1 MSTKKSGEL
10 TASSLRPRDLTSA
23 VAAAERPVEASLILS
38 NERTFLAWLRTGV
51 AVMAFGFVVAKFG
64 IYLKLAAHTQFGPD
78 RLGLIMVGGGIMF
91 IASGALHYH
100 RVKKCLEYGTPLS
113 HSRMPTALG
122 LLMLVAGAIVFFY
135 LFQAE

>member
-10 TASSLRPRDLTSA
+10 TASSLHPHELNRA
-23 VAAAERPVEASLILS
+23 VPATQRPVEAGIILS

-51 AVMAFGFVVAKFG
+51 AVMAFGFVLAKFG
-64 IYLKLAAHTQFGPD
+64 LYLKLTAHTQFGPD
-78 RLGLIMVGGGIMF
+78 RLGLIMVGGGILF

-100 RVKKCLEYGTPLS
+100 RVSKCLQYGIPLS

-122 LLMLVAGAIVFFY
+122 LLMLVAGAVVFFY
-135 LFQAE
+135 LFQAA